1 MIGIFDSGIGGL
13 TILAEI
19 KKAIKHNNIIYYAD
33 SINNPYGDKNDKEL
47 KIITSKIVDFFIK
60 ENIKVIVI
68 ACNTATT
75 RCITYLREKY
85 PNIIFIGTEP
95 AIKVACEKNHH
106 NILVLGTTAT
116 INSFSVNKLIKTNKR
131 DNQNI
136 YLEACKGLANAIE
149 TNNVSKIDDIL
160 KKHMSKYEN
169 IDSIVLGCT
178 HYPYIKDKIKKYYP
192 KAKVYDSSK
201 GVAKELKRKLLEN
214 NILINDGKQKVTIIK
229 NA

>member
-116 INSFSVNKLIKTNKR
+116 INSFSVSKLIKTNKR

-136 YLEACKGLANAIE
+136 YIEACKGLANAIE

>member
-1 MIGIFDSGIGGL
+1 MVRLIGIFDSGIGGL

-85 PNIIFIGTEP
+85 PNIIFIGTEQLLKLH
-95 AIKVACEKNHH
+95 ARKI
-106 NILVLGTTAT
+106 TT
-116 INSFSVNKLIKTNKR
+116 IF
-131 DNQNI
+131 
-136 YLEACKGLANAIE
+136 
-149 TNNVSKIDDIL
+149 
-160 KKHMSKYEN
+160 
-169 IDSIVLGCT
+169 
-178 HYPYIKDKIKKYYP
+178 
-192 KAKVYDSSK
+192 
-201 GVAKELKRKLLEN
+201 
-214 NILINDGKQKVTIIK
+214 
-229 NA
+229 

>member
-13 TILAEI
+13 TILDEI
-19 KKAIKHNNIIYYAD
+19 KKVIKHNNIIYYAD

-169 IDSIVLGCT
+169 IDAIVLGCT

>member
-1 MIGIFDSGIGGL
+1 MLNPNKSVFNCWKSWY
-13 TILAEI
+13 EI

>member
-13 TILAEI
+13 TILDEI